1 MFLSDGLY
9 LPTHR
14 PLPASQV
21 EQIRRAA
28 NSNRRPASLVA
39 PFTSTWWLLVVGA
52 LVAAAAI
59 AAQLS

>member
-28 NSNRRPASLVA
+28 NSNRAPVSLVA
-39 PFTSTWWLLVVGA
+39 PFTPTWWLLVVGA
-52 LVAAAAI
+52 LLAAAAI

>member
-14 PLPASQV
+14 PLPASQL
-21 EQIRRAA
+21 EQIRLAA

-39 PFTSTWWLLVVGA
+39 PFTVTWWLLVAGA
-52 LVAAAAI
+52 LLAAAAI
-59 AAQLS
+59 AALVS

>member
-28 NSNRRPASLVA
+28 SGKRRKVSLVA
-39 PFTSTWWLLVVGA
+39 PFTPTWWLLVVGA
-52 LVAAAAI
+52 LLAAAAI

>member
-28 NSNRRPASLVA
+28 NSNRRSVSLVA
-39 PFTSTWWLLVVGA
+39 PFTPTWWLLVVGA

>member
-28 NSNRRPASLVA
+28 SANRRPVGLVA
-39 PFTSTWWLLVVGA
+39 PFTATWWLLVVGA
-52 LVAAAAI
+52 LLAAAAI